1 MNYMEWVDAIGGN
14 ANSLPGDT
22 LSMWCLAENLYF
34 DVILRVGHQATMVV
48 DLVIGDNLSHLLQG
62 LLCILFQV
70 QWEAMKLVMEH

>member
-1 MNYMEWVDAIGGN
+1 MEWYDAIGGN

-22 LSMWCLAENLYF
+22 LSMWCLAEDLYF
-34 DVILRVGHQATMVV
+34 DVIFESWTSGNNGGGFSYWRQ
-48 DLVIGDNLSHLLQG
+48 LVTLLQG